1 MKTYVILAW
10 LCTCVAFTAKAE
22 PLVTIS
28 CEKPEGSSITYGVPL
43 TERLDALRKEQP
55 APINPTLRGPTKNE
69 YQGKPTFVIDSN
81 RKKLPRLERNAAG
94 QACDEQADAG
104 NQDDE
109 AAARLCIQEFQ
120 RRWHG
125 SDRAP
130 NRHQGSLEVLQFG
143 CCPEFVHQRNR
154 WKSKCLA

>member
-1 MKTYVILAW
+1 MT
-10 LCTCVAFTAKAE
+10 
-22 PLVTIS
+22 
-28 CEKPEGSSITYGVPL
+28 
-43 TERLDALRKEQP
+43 
-55 APINPTLRGPTKNE
+55 
-69 YQGKPTFVIDSN
+69 
-81 RKKLPRLERNAAG
+81 G
-94 QACDEQADAG
+94 QACDEQADTS

-125 SDRAP
+125 SDRAR
-130 NRHQGSLEVLQFG
+130 NRHHDSLEVLQFG